1 MSDERSDQV
10 QVPSQVEETAQCGP
24 GCNCGATGLRRN
36 GKLAICLIVLLAA
49 LLVLARGFTRKA
61 ETGTAQAKT
70 AFSTTLPASPPE
82 TPLATAEKANATQTN
97 QARSAVWGEPLAG
110 LADLNQVAAQT
121 QAVFI
126 YLPKKGQ
133 GPIES
138 VKQQI
143 ERAAGKAQSGGTKM
157 GCYTLDANSDDYTK
171 VTSQAPSPCVL
182 AMVKGG
188 GGSAVSGEITEEKLL
203 QAIVT
208 ASRPSSCGPSGCA
221 PSTPGC
227 N

>member
-1 MSDERSDQV
+1 MNEERSDQV
-10 QVPSQVEETAQCGP
+10 STPSQVEGTACGS
-24 GCNCGATGLRRN
+24 GCNCGSAGLGKK
-36 GKLAICLIVLLAA
+36 GKLAICLIVIAA
-49 LLVLARGFTRKA
+49 AVLVLARGFARKA

-70 AFSTTLPASPPE
+70 AFAATVPAATPKTPPATT
-82 TPLATAEKANATQTN
+82 EKAKATPTN
-97 QARSAVWGEPLAG
+97 QTQSVLWGEPLKE
-110 LADLNQVAAQT
+110 LVSLNQIAAQ
-121 QAVFI
+121 QDAVFV
-126 YLPKKGQ
+126 YLPEKGQ

-143 ERAAGKAQSGGTKM
+143 EKAAGKAQSGGTRIA
-157 GCYTLDANSDDYTK
+157 CYMLDTNSQDYAR

-182 AMVKGG
+182 AMVKGRG
-188 GGSAVSGEITEEKLL
+188 TSVVSGQITEGNLL
-203 QAIVT
+203 QAIVM

>member
-36 GKLAICLIVLLAA
+36 GKLAICLIVIAA
-49 LLVLARGFTRKA
+49 AILVLARGFARKA

-70 AFSTTLPASPPE
+70 AFATTVPASIPK
-82 TPLATAEKANATQTN
+82 TPAAEKANGTQTN
-97 QARSAVWGEPLAG
+97 QATSAVWGEPLAG
-110 LADLNQVAAQT
+110 LTDLNQVAAQT

-133 GPIES
+133 GPIAS

-143 ERAAGKAQSGGTKM
+143 EEAAGKAQSGGTKM
-157 GCYTLDANSDDYTK
+157 GCYTLDANSDDYAK
-171 VTSQAPSPCVL
+171 VTSQIPSPCVL

-203 QAIVT
+203 QAIVS